1 MIENRICGYSCEHN
15 KGGVCQIT
23 MCDKNVK
30 FTTITTADYTKYNFN
45 LPLFETNE
53 LEKFDIYIDEIAKD
67 FTQKM
72 LKDKDMILAQR
83 IIKQQQHKIDKAIEY
98 IENNDFGIITFSDRD
113 INGNIVRKIEKGYV
127 KKDELLDIL
136 NGRSYK

>member
-1 MIENRICGYSCEHN
+1 MKENINE
-15 KGGVCQIT
+15 
-23 MCDKNVK
+23 
-30 FTTITTADYTKYNFN
+30 DYTKFNFS

-83 IIKQQQHKIDKAIEY
+83 IIKHQRQRINKAIEY
-98 IENNDFGIITFSDRD
+98 IENLKYEEYKNILLKEKNYYTKQDFVNDLLNILK
-113 INGNIVRKIEKGYV
+113 GNNK
-127 KKDELLDIL
+127 
-136 NGRSYK
+136 

>member
-30 FTTITTADYTKYNFN
+30 LTTTTTADYTKYNFN

-83 IIKQQQHKIDKAIEY
+83 IIKHQQHKIDKAIEY
-98 IENNDFGIITFSDRD
+98 IKEHNMIVVNKEYIPDGISTAYDYELMNILEGKSD
-113 INGNIVRKIEKGYV
+113 E
-127 KKDELLDIL
+127 
-136 NGRSYK
+136 

>member
-30 FTTITTADYTKYNFN
+30 LTTTTTADYTKYNFN

-53 LEKFDIYIDEIAKD
+53 LEKFYIYIDEIAKD

-83 IIKQQQHKIDKAIEY
+83 IIKHQQHKIEKAIEY
-98 IENNDFGIITFSDRD
+98 IKEHNMIVVNKEYIPDGISTAYD
-113 INGNIVRKIEKGYV
+113 Y
-127 KKDELLDIL
+127 ELMNIL
-136 NGRSYK
+136 NGRSDE